1 MSEQPLTSDQG
12 TANLQGPSNTQGPQ
26 SARKT
31 ASTTES
37 AVSQAAA
44 GTEAALK
51 IRDTELDSGE
61 SGHGHG
67 PGHGPGPRPPRPGD
81 TTGSGLGIGII
92 LKRLLLFARPY
103 WNKMIA
109 AVVLA
114 IVGAALTVIGP
125 HYLEDITNEIAKGI
139 GGSIDMD
146 AVRRLVIISIVILVL
161 SFVASYLQALLM
173 VNATQRTSQ
182 NLRTGLNKKID
193 RMPLSYFDKTSHGD
207 TLSRVTNDVDTLS
220 QTLNSAVSS
229 VISGVATLL
238 GASLMMFM
246 TEWRMALAGIAAA
259 MVGFSLSLFIMKHSQ
274 QYFIRRQRELGALNG
289 LIEETYSGHSVVRV
303 YNAEASA
310 RYEFHNRNS
319 ALYTSSWKADFLGG
333 LMNPVMM
340 FVGNLGY
347 VVVCVVGA
355 VLVIN
360 GTIPIGVIVSFMIY
374 IRMFTN
380 PLASIAQAATGFQ
393 NASAAGTRVFELLD
407 AQEMPDE
414 SAKPAQIH
422 PVRGHVSFDHVKF
435 GYSPEQEIIH
445 DFSAEVYPGQK
456 VAIVGPTGAGKTTM
470 VNLLMRFYELDSGEI
485 RIDGEPIAK
494 MRRENVDAL
503 FSMVLQDTWMFKGTM
518 RENLVYRTEGITE
531 ERLDEV
537 VEEVGLTEFIRQLPK
552 GFDTVME
559 ENGALSAGQKQLVT
573 IARAM
578 LADDPLLILDEATSS
593 VDTRT
598 EQLIQTSLDT
608 LTAGRTSFVIAHRL
622 STIRNAD
629 IIFVMRDGDIVET
642 GKHEELLAKGGF
654 YADLYNSQ
662 FDPAE

>member
-61 SGHGHG
+61 SGRGHG

-92 LKRLLLFARPY
+92 LKRLLLFARLY

-114 IVGAALTVIGP
+114 IVGVALTVIGP

-238 GASLMMFM
+238 GASLMMFV

-259 MVGFSLSLFIMKHSQ
+259 MVGFSI
-274 QYFIRRQRELGALNG
+274 
-289 LIEETYSGHSVVRV
+289 
-303 YNAEASA
+303 
-310 RYEFHNRNS
+310 
-319 ALYTSSWKADFLGG
+319 
-333 LMNPVMM
+333 
-340 FVGNLGY
+340 
-347 VVVCVVGA
+347 A
-355 VLVIN
+355 V
-360 GTIPIGVIVSFMIY
+360 
-374 IRMFTN
+374 
-380 PLASIAQAATGFQ
+380 A
-393 NASAAGTRVFELLD
+393 
-407 AQEMPDE
+407 
-414 SAKPAQIH
+414 
-422 PVRGHVSFDHVKF
+422 
-435 GYSPEQEIIH
+435 IIH
-445 DFSAEVYPGQK
+445 
-456 VAIVGPTGAGKTTM
+456 
-470 VNLLMRFYELDSGEI
+470 LLVLGLPF
-485 RIDGEPIAK
+485 A
-494 MRRENVDAL
+494 RR
-503 FSMVLQDTWMFKGTM
+503 ST
-518 RENLVYRTEGITE
+518 
-531 ERLDEV
+531 RLHS
-537 VEEVGLTEFIRQLPK
+537 RP
-552 GFDTVME
+552 
-559 ENGALSAGQKQLVT
+559 SR
-573 IARAM
+573 AR
-578 LADDPLLILDEATSS
+578 
-593 VDTRT
+593 
-598 EQLIQTSLDT
+598 
-608 LTAGRTSFVIAHRL
+608 H
-622 STIRNAD
+622 
-629 IIFVMRDGDIVET
+629 
-642 GKHEELLAKGGF
+642 
-654 YADLYNSQ
+654 
-662 FDPAE
+662 

>member
-1 MSEQPLTSDQG
+1 MSDQPM
-12 TANLQGPSNTQGPQ
+12 TLQGEEPQG
-26 SARKT
+26 SA
-31 ASTTES
+31 SS
-37 AVSQAAA
+37 AVNEAAA

-51 IRDTELDSGE
+51 IRDKELSTEAGGRGSGPE
-61 SGHGHG
+61 G
-67 PGHGPGPRPPRPGD
+67 PATG
-81 TTGSGLGIGII
+81 GSGLGIAHI

-103 WNKMIA
+103 WPRMIM
-109 AVVLA
+109 AVMLA
-114 IVGAALTVIGP
+114 VVGAALTVIGP
-125 HYLEDITNEIAKGI
+125 HYLERITNEIQKGLAT
-139 GGSIDMD
+139 GIDMD
-146 AVRRLVIISIVILVL
+146 EVRRLILISITILVL
-161 SFVASYLQALLM
+161 SFIASYMQARLM
-173 VNATQRTSQ
+173 VEATQRTSQ
-182 NLRTGLNKKID
+182 GLRTGLNRKID
-193 RMPLSYFDKTSHGD
+193 NMPLSYFDKTSHGD
-207 TLSRVTNDVDTLS
+207 TLSRVSNDVDTLS

-229 VISGVATLL
+229 VITGVATLL
-238 GASLMMFM
+238 GASLMMFI
-246 TEWRMALAGIAAA
+246 TEWRMALAGMAAA
-259 MVGFSLSLFIMKHSQ
+259 LLGFSLSLYIMKRSQ

-289 LIEETYSGHSVVRV
+289 LIEETYSGHSVLRV

-310 RYEFHNRNS
+310 RHEFHNRNL
-319 ALYTSSWKADFLGG
+319 ALYNTSWKADFLGG

-355 VLVIN
+355 ILVIN

-380 PLASIAQAATGFQ
+380 PLTSIAQAATGFQ
-393 NASAAGTRVFELLD
+393 NATAAGTRVFELLD
-407 AQEMPDE
+407 EEEMDDE
-414 SAKPAQIH
+414 SGKPAEVM
-422 PVRGHVSFDHVKF
+422 PVRGHVEFDHVKF
-435 GYSPEQEIIH
+435 GYSPEREIIH
-445 DFSAEVYPGQK
+445 DFSAEVQPGQK

-470 VNLLMRFYELDSGEI
+470 VNLLMRFYEIDSGEI
-485 RIDGEPIAK
+485 RIDGVPIAD

-518 RENLVYRTEGITE
+518 RENLVYRTEGVTQ
-531 ERLDEV
+531 ERLDAA
-537 VEEVGLTEFIRQLPK
+537 VEEVGLTEFVKQLPQ
-552 GFDTVME
+552 GIDTVME
-559 ENGALSAGQKQLVT
+559 EEGALSAGQKQLVT

-598 EQLIQTSLDT
+598 EQLIQDSVDK
-608 LTAGRTSFVIAHRL
+608 LTEGRTSFVIAHRL

-642 GKHEELLAKGGF
+642 GKHEDLLAEGGF